1 MPLPPRKKKP
11 DFALLMGEPE
21 PKPLEQDALED
32 AEPDEDD
39 DDFADMEEE
48 EDLSTLDDSAELGD
62 DMAGPGLDPEQ
73 AALAETLGFSD
84 PEQQQALVDL
94 IKLVTSADPMATES
108 SSELPPL
115 PESTY

>member
-21 PKPLEQDALED
+21 EKPGDPLDET
-32 AEPDEDD
+32 EPDDD
-39 DDFADMEEE
+39 GDDFADMEEE
-48 EDLSTLDDSAELGD
+48 EDLSSMDPLD
-62 DMAGPGLDPEQ
+62 DMAGSESMLDPEQ

-94 IKLVTSADPMATES
+94 IKLVTTADPLAAES
-108 SSELPPL
+108 SDLPPL

>member
-21 PKPLEQDALED
+21 DKPLDPLDD

-48 EDLSTLDDSAELGD
+48 EDLSTMDPLD
-62 DMAGPGLDPEQ
+62 DMADDGAPGLDPEQ